1 MIDSFVFFRVHTV
14 LDRALPRRR
23 RRFFRRCRRS
33 LLLGGREQLFC
44 RTRSVPVVHERN
56 RLRDDRT
63 APVHLLGGSNE
74 SCDFDYGSVRRMPRH
89 IHNSRAR
96 KLYFP

>member
-33 LLLGGREQLFC
+33 LFFC

-74 SCDFDYGSVRRMPRH
+74 SCDFDYGSLRRMPRH